1 MIEAKTFYILKNIKN
16 IFFVV
21 LLISWYVLMII
32 LANQLFFTE
41 EKMQSINLLRKFLK
55 NMNIAKKNILIKVL
69 LCL

>member
-41 EKMQSINLLRKFLK
+41 EEMQSINLLRKFLK
-55 NMNIAKKNILIKVL
+55 NMNIAKKTILIKIL
-69 LCL
+69 LYL

>member
-1 MIEAKTFYILKNIKN
+1 MIETKTFYILKNIKI

-32 LANQLFFTE
+32 LANQLLFTE

-55 NMNIAKKNILIKVL
+55 NMNIAKKTILIKIL
-69 LCL
+69 LYL

>member
-41 EKMQSINLLRKFLK
+41 EEMQSINLLRKFLK